1 MDSAKLRTLLYQP
14 ESPALDF
21 KQELK
26 IYIEGKGRN
35 RERDELRRDIISLA
49 NGNPRVA
56 GENKY
61 LIIGRAD
68 KPNPDGTYE
77 LFDIGEKYPTADDLL
92 KLLAQSVYPSLNSIS
107 SELVELD
114 GKRLLVITIPPTE
127 YVHETTKE
135 LKTPKR
141 TFTEHT
147 VFIRRDESIVI
158 ASASDRAALRRAK
171 QKFFDEREDVP
182 PTKFGAGLGALLL
195 APITLEKAKKE
206 LGYGPAGQLYATI
219 LGGLIGALVGSMAG
233 NGYKDYRH
241 VAREWPDLSPEQRTI
256 FVSVTVVI
264 ATVLKDLPKCSHLV
278 LSSCFTESLTRP
290 LHRLHFPPN

>member
-68 KPNPDGTYE
+68 KPNSDGTYE
-77 LFDIGEKYPTADDLL
+77 LLDIGDQYPTADDLL
-92 KLLAQSVYPSLNSIS
+92 KLLAQDVYPPLNVIH
-107 SELVELD
+107 SEVVEVD

-127 YVHETTKE
+127 YVHETTKS

-141 TFTEHT
+141 TYTEHT
-147 VFIRRDESIVI
+147 VFMRRDESIVI

-171 QKFFDEREDVP
+171 QKFFDEREGAP
-182 PTKFGAGLGALLL
+182 PTKFGAALGAFLV
-195 APITLEKAKKE
+195 
-206 LGYGPAGQLYATI
+206 GPASGQRAKQAGFGLIGQLYMTVIGGMIGAF
-219 LGGLIGALVGSMAG
+219 LGGMFG
-233 NGYKDYRH
+233 NNYKEYQY
-241 VAREWPDLSPEQRTI
+241 VAREWPDLSPMERTAV
-256 FVSVTVVI
+256 VSIMSAVVT
-264 ATVLKDLPKCSHLV
+264 LV
-278 LSSCFTESLTRP
+278 LAIWHMLFRQRSTT
-290 LHRLHFPPN
+290 N